1 MNASSGWK
9 LFGMCLVAAVMSF
22 IIWSVYF
29 PSMQGVLAL
38 AMAIVIFAVLSL
50 VDGYRNSA

>member
-1 MNASSGWK
+1 MKVTSGWR
-9 LFGMCLVAAVMSF
+9 LFGMCLIAAIISF

-38 AMAIVIFAVLSL
+38 VLAIAIFAALSL